1 MLLGLLLL
9 LGLLPPPLLSNLLL
23 LALLLKPLLL
33 CLLLSVLL
41 EDDLREEI
49 LGRVHQEWSAGVE
62 VLLDNIG
69 VVEAE
74 LVADIVVNRVDNTK
88 LISAS
93 LNSLRV
99 AYSIFVVWGKF
110 DGPLY
115 KKREA
120 LYYKWLQLQTFNVH
134 RAVPFIFK
142 WYTLLRYVFGYYQH
156 RFL

>member
-93 LNSLRV
+93 QIGRASCRERV
-99 AYSIFVVWGKF
+99 
-110 DGPLY
+110 
-115 KKREA
+115 
-120 LYYKWLQLQTFNVH
+120 
-134 RAVPFIFK
+134 
-142 WYTLLRYVFGYYQH
+142 
-156 RFL
+156 

>member
-41 EDDLREEI
+41 EDDIREAI

-99 AYSIFVVWGKF
+99 AYSIFVVWGEF

-120 LYYKWLQLQTFNVH
+120 LQ
-134 RAVPFIFK
+134 
-142 WYTLLRYVFGYYQH
+142 
-156 RFL
+156 